1 MELISPLGTNNRHRV
16 QSSKIGPASA
26 STFQPALHPEFQPAP
41 HPEFQP
47 ANTAQRG
54 QNGNENAL
62 NENKYRNTER
72 GQSKMTIGIE
82 KRQWTGKKK
91 RCVLRLIWS
100 IYFPEHKFWVL
111 LSLITLPST
120 KHNPVPSVTTSEFN
134 SSSNIHSC
142 TIYSARL

>member
-1 MELISPLGTNNRHRV
+1 MKLGTTKGELTNCSRGADLAAGTNNRHGE
-16 QSSKIGPASA
+16 QSSKIGQASA
-26 STFQPALHPEFQPAP
+26 STFQPALHPEFQPALHPESQPAP

-82 KRQWTGKKK
+82 KRQ
-91 RCVLRLIWS
+91 
-100 IYFPEHKFWVL
+100 
-111 LSLITLPST
+111 
-120 KHNPVPSVTTSEFN
+120 
-134 SSSNIHSC
+134 
-142 TIYSARL
+142 

>member
-1 MELISPLGTNNRHRV
+1 MKLGTTEGELTNCSRGADLAPGTNNRHGE
-16 QSSKIGPASA
+16 QSSKIGQASA
-26 STFQPALHPEFQPAP
+26 STFQPAL

-82 KRQWTGKKK
+82 KRQ
-91 RCVLRLIWS
+91 
-100 IYFPEHKFWVL
+100 
-111 LSLITLPST
+111 
-120 KHNPVPSVTTSEFN
+120 
-134 SSSNIHSC
+134 
-142 TIYSARL
+142 